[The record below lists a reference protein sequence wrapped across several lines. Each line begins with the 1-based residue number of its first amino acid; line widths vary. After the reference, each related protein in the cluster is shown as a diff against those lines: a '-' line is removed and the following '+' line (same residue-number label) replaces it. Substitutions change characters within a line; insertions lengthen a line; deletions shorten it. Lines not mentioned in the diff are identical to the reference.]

1 MSRTVTDHRDKCQY
15 DGCQKM
21 KFNQGLNTNYCR
33 EHMES
38 FCEWKGCIEE
48 AEIDDN
54 GERKYCSVHIKSKE
68 KMEESEYI
76 ASLEHRVD
84 LDNVTIS
91 TGDLDGEYT
100 IIDTIMVF
108 DYEIVDLFK
117 GIEPAVAFELVKEK
131 LRETAVEK
139 GGDAVINCQFEFRFA
154 VAPKLL
160 YWARAFEMF
169 AYGTVV
175 KRSD

>member
-1 MSRTVTDHRDKCQY
+1 
-15 DGCQKM
+15 M
-21 KFNQGLNTNYCR
+21 KFNQGLTTNFCR

-38 FCEWKGCIEE
+38 FCAWNGCNEE

-54 GERKYCSVHIKSKE
+54 GERKYCSIHIKSRE
-68 KMEESEYI
+68 KKEESEFI
-76 ASLEHRVD
+76 ASLEHRMD
-84 LDNVTIS
+84 MDNVTIS
-91 TGDLDGEYT
+91 TGDLDSEYT

-108 DYEIVDLFK
+108 DYDLAGLVK
-117 GIEPAVAFELVKEK
+117 GAEPAEAFDLVKEK

-139 GGDAVINCQFEFRFA
+139 GGDAVINCQFQFRVA

-160 YWARAFEMF
+160 FWAQAFEMY

-175 KRSD
+175 KRSF

>member
-1 MSRTVTDHRDKCQY
+1 MSRTVADHRGKCQY
-15 DGCQKM
+15 DGCRKM
-21 KFNQGLNTNYCR
+21 KFNQGLTTNYCR
-33 EHMES
+33 KHMES
-38 FCEWKGCIEE
+38 FC
-48 AEIDDN
+48 DDN

-76 ASLEHRVD
+76 ASLEHRMD

-108 DYEIVDLFK
+108 DYDIEELFK

-139 GGDAVINCQFEFRFA
+139 GGDAVINCQFEFRVA
-154 VAPKLL
+154 IAPKLL
-160 YWARAFEMF
+160 FWARAFEMF